1 MTNEE
6 KGCVRSTK
14 NLRVCVSGGHC
25 DGKDPAYVEECYKM
39 GAKIA
44 KMGFRLDY
52 GFSNSGVMGAVAR
65 GVLDN
70 WRERQDKYYGDVTPI
85 VGVTTREY
93 YELYEKDEVL
103 QQISEVVVEDTLEN
117 RKIKLLEAD
126 IVVFAP
132 GGVGTLDELAYDCV
146 AMQDGFLK
154 TKPFIISI
162 IFWNI

>member
-1 MTNEE
+1 
-6 KGCVRSTK
+6 
-14 NLRVCVSGGHC
+14 
-25 DGKDPAYVEECYKM
+25 M

-93 YELYEKDEVL
+93 YELYEKTKCC
-103 QQISEVVVEDTLEN
+103 S
-117 RKIKLLEAD
+117 RSARSWWKIRSKTARSNCWKPTSWFLPLAASALWTNWLTT
-126 IVVFAP
+126 VWQCRTVF
-132 GGVGTLDELAYDCV
+132 
-146 AMQDGFLK
+146 
-154 TKPFIISI
+154 
-162 IFWNI
+162 

>member
-1 MTNEE
+1 
-6 KGCVRSTK
+6 
-14 NLRVCVSGGHC
+14 
-25 DGKDPAYVEECYKM
+25 
-39 GAKIA
+39 
-44 KMGFRLDY
+44 MGFRLDY

-117 RKIKLLEAD
+117 RKIKLHEPTSWFLPPAASALWTNWLTT
-126 IVVFAP
+126 VWQCRTVF
-132 GGVGTLDELAYDCV
+132 
-146 AMQDGFLK
+146 
-154 TKPFIISI
+154 
-162 IFWNI
+162 

>member
-1 MTNEE
+1 
-6 KGCVRSTK
+6 
-14 NLRVCVSGGHC
+14 
-25 DGKDPAYVEECYKM
+25 M

-93 YELYEKDEVL
+93 YELYEKTKCCSRSARSWWKIRSKTARSNCWKPTSWFCPRRRRHSGRTGL
-103 QQISEVVVEDTLEN
+103 RLCGNAGRFFEN
-117 RKIKLLEAD
+117 QAFYHYN
-126 IVVFAP
+126 VN
-132 GGVGTLDELAYDCV
+132 
-146 AMQDGFLK
+146 GF
-154 TKPFIISI
+154 SI